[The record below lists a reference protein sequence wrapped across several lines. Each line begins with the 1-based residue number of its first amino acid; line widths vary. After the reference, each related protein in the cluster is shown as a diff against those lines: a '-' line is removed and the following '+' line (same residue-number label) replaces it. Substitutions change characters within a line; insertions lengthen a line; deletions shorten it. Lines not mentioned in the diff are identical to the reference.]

1 MSDIHGC
8 YDDMIKMLDSIVNNE
23 RIDLTDIMECFCKWE
38 LEGKYTQYGEAF
50 DQGNTCTEAIYRYI
64 KDKNIDTC
72 GCTDENSN
80 GKGSLM
86 RSLPSCIFLAL
97 DNETSEED
105 KIELIHKV
113 SGLTNNH
120 LRSKM
125 AYGLYYSMVYA
136 LLHSEDKSS
145 LKSILQT
152 GIDKGLKFY
161 GMDKE
166 NYYEMT
172 HFTRLFI
179 WMN

>member
-1 MSDIHGC
+1 MFYC
-8 YDDMIKMLDSIVNNE
+8 YSIKLYK
-23 RIDLTDIMECFCKWE
+23 C
-38 LEGKYTQYGEAF
+38 
-50 DQGNTCTEAIYRYI
+50 
-64 KDKNIDTC
+64 
-72 GCTDENSN
+72 
-80 GKGSLM
+80 SLM

-105 KIELIHKV
+105 KMKLIHKV

-136 LLHSEDKSS
+136 LLHSEDKSL